1 MRPLSKEEEA
11 SVSGGRTYK
20 TPAGNTVK
28 FNASLSDAQAATLGQ
43 IVDYGKAHNMLAP
56 EIRMAVNQAF
66 YESSLGSMTSNP
78 TNSNVQGLYQYDA
91 NTWDYLGHGALDR
104 SSTNDQI
111 AAMYDDIR
119 NFESRWAAGRQ
130 AGTIPTT
137 LLIDDYVEIK
147 HHLGPNSTQWSSP
160 VVSDYNGKVTVLG
173 FTSVSTGTTAPPDGS
188 TGGAGSGGHS
198 GGGGGGSSGGTGGT
212 VIVGPPQRQ
221 P

>member
-91 NTWDYLGHGALDR
+91 STWDYLGHGALDR

-137 LLIDDYVEIK
+137 LLIDDYV
-147 HHLGPNSTQWSSP
+147 
-160 VVSDYNGKVTVLG
+160 
-173 FTSVSTGTTAPPDGS
+173 
-188 TGGAGSGGHS
+188 
-198 GGGGGGSSGGTGGT
+198 
-212 VIVGPPQRQ
+212 
-221 P
+221 

>member
-1 MRPLSKEEEA
+1 
-11 SVSGGRTYK
+11 
-20 TPAGNTVK
+20 
-28 FNASLSDAQAATLGQ
+28 
-43 IVDYGKAHNMLAP
+43 
-56 EIRMAVNQAF
+56 
-66 YESSLGSMTSNP
+66 
-78 TNSNVQGLYQYDA
+78 
-91 NTWDYLGHGALDR
+91 
-104 SSTNDQI
+104 
-111 AAMYDDIR
+111 MYDDIR